1 MPSTS
6 TMNEPRHDRILVV
19 IPSYRDSARLA
30 RFLPGLL
37 EQLAGMEAPS
47 GVLVV
52 DDGSG
57 EDFDAALSLI
67 EGLRARFPALR
78 PLLALP
84 ENQGKGGAIYSGWDS
99 EKEAEWLAF
108 VDADGAVP
116 PDEVRRFCEM
126 ALAQPDVD
134 VLIASRAKLYG
145 RHIARKPHRHVVGRV
160 YATLTTLL
168 TGLPVYDSQCGCKLV
183 RRIAYEKVRPRLEER
198 RFSFDIEL
206 LCLLAAGGARI
217 WEEPLNRWVDEPGSK
232 VSLVRDSWRMFWSLM
247 HLRRRLTPAVCR
259 QLGERS
265 MPLR

>member
-1 MPSTS
+1 
-6 TMNEPRHDRILVV
+6 MNEPRHDRILVV
-19 IPSYRDSARLA
+19 IPSYRDSARLTG
-30 RFLPGLL
+30 FLPGLL
-37 EQLAGMEAPS
+37 EQLSGMETAV

-57 EDFDAALSLI
+57 EDAAAISSLV

-78 PLLALP
+78 SLLALP
-84 ENQGKGGAIYSGWDS
+84 ENVGKGGAVYAGWDAGV
-99 EKEAEWLAF
+99 EAEWLAF

-116 PDEVRRFCEM
+116 PAEVRRFCEM
-126 ALAQPDVD
+126 ALALPDAD

-145 RHIARKPHRHVVGRV
+145 RHIARQPHRHVVGRV

-183 RRIAYEKVRPRLEER
+183 RRSAYEKVRPQLEER

-206 LCLLAAGGARI
+206 LCLLAASKARI
-217 WEEPLNRWVDEPGSK
+217 WEEPLNRWIDEPGSK
-232 VSLVRDSWRMFWSLM
+232 VSLVRDSWRMFWSLL

-259 QLGERS
+259 RLGGREV
-265 MPLR
+265 